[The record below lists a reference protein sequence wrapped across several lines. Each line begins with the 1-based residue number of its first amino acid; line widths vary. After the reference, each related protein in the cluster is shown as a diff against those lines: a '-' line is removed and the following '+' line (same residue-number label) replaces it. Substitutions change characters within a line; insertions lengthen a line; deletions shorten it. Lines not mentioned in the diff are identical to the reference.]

1 MEEKKNTHI
10 WSWIAF
16 GFFALLALAYLP
28 HFAGFTAVAVAI
40 FVFPLTK
47 WQSLLERVLP
57 KRVRIAMLALL
68 ALLSVFTAP
77 AVENEAPTLPAESSA
92 WSAEASQSV
101 LEESTSQAS
110 EHALQETS
118 TPTSEAPTQEISE
131 DTTEPSTE
139 EPTEATAQA
148 TTTPT
153 TEPPTQETSAST
165 TEPPTEATTQ
175 ATTTPVTEPPTQE
188 TSAPTTE
195 ASTEEATV
203 PPTTQAETTQP
214 SVSDE
219 RSYVVNTN
227 TGKFHYPSCSSVKD
241 IKDENRWD
249 YFGTRETLTDMGYV
263 ACKRCKP

>member
-28 HFAGFTAVAVAI
+28 YFAGFMALAVAI
-40 FVFPLTK
+40 IVLPLMK
-47 WQSLLERVLP
+47 WQDLLKRVLP
-57 KRVRIAMLALL
+57 KRVRIAILVLL

-77 AVENEAPTLPAESSA
+77 AVENEAPTFPAESTT
-92 WSAEASQSV
+92 WSEETSQSTT
-101 LEESTSQAS
+101 EEVTTQATT
-110 EHALQETS
+110 QET
-118 TPTSEAPTQEISE
+118 TLAP
-131 DTTEPSTE
+131 TEPSTE
-139 EPTEATAQA
+139 ESTASTTEPPTKATTAPTTEPPTQE

-153 TEPPTQETSAST
+153 TEPPTQETTA
-165 TEPPTEATTQ
+165 PT
-175 ATTTPVTEPPTQE
+175 TEPPTQE
-188 TSAPTTE
+188 TTAP
-195 ASTEEATV
+195 STEPPTEETTVPVTESPTEESTV
-203 PPTTQAETTQP
+203 PPTTEAETTQP
-214 SVSDE
+214 SVLNE

-249 YFGTRETLTDMGYV
+249 YFGTRESLTDMGYV